1 MRFLTEEGLSVVI
14 FRHCNCLLASL
25 IFVFAPSLGAQEL
38 NATESD
44 FFDDAPLI
52 LTASR
57 MSKPLAESP
66 SSVSVI
72 TRKMIEASGAREISD
87 IFRLAPGFIVGN
99 YSGNNPVVTYNGL
112 GEDLG
117 KRLQVLIDGRSV
129 FVPSFGG
136 VRLANLPLILE
147 DIERVE
153 IIRGPNAVTYGANA
167 FLATINIIT
176 RHAAEDIG
184 VKYSLT
190 TSGGGNPEADDA
202 YIRLGYH
209 HENLDWRISLG
220 TLNDNGFESV
230 NDSRES
236 DKLNFRLDYVAQQ
249 NQFWTVQMGSSETVR
264 GLERFNT
271 PITINRD
278 ESATNSYL
286 NIHWEQVLSSS
297 TSSARLTHT
306 VQDVVDNFD
315 IGRITLLGPVEYPR
329 IIDFDRISTRT
340 DFELIQTEELDKSL
354 RLAYGTS
361 LRHDR
366 IKSIFLFAD
375 QKYHEV
381 DTTRLF
387 ASVEWRFAE
396 RWILDIGTTFEDTSI
411 TEREVSPRLSILHNF
426 KPDHMLRFVASHAK
440 RNPVLFEHS
449 GENNLIL
456 PANGVVPDIRFP
468 VAAGNPDIQPEDIA
482 SYEIGLRSQ
491 FNNAKITSDIKFFT
505 YEITDNI
512 TGSKVEETIPVFGVV
527 EVETATNSDETRV
540 SGIEFSIDYTAS
552 PDFMLRSGFS
562 FIDAESTESDF
573 TDSIPDWSAFV
584 LSQYQ
589 FGNRHTVSGALYYID
604 DMIWLDTQDRTSS
617 INKLD
622 LRYRYLIDKDSET
635 YIELIGQNM
644 LEEYTDYLSEN
655 LQERTYLLRISG
667 GF

>member
-1 MRFLTEEGLSVVI
+1 MELRSFNG
-14 FRHCNCLLASL
+14 FWASL
-25 IFVFAPSLGAQEL
+25 IFVFSPQLGAQ
-38 NATESD
+38 NFSSTDSD

-57 MSKPLAESP
+57 MNKPLDESP

-72 TRKMIEASGAREISD
+72 TRQMIEASGAREISE
-87 IFRLAPGFIVGN
+87 IFRLVPGFIVGN
-99 YSGNNPVVTYNGL
+99 YSGNNPVLTYNGL

-190 TSGGGNPEADDA
+190 TSGGGHPESDDA

-209 HENLDWRISLG
+209 HESLDWRISLG
-220 TLNDNGFESV
+220 TLSDNGFESV

-236 DKLNFRLDYVAQQ
+236 DKLNFRLDYAAQR
-249 NQFWTVQMGSSETVR
+249 NQFWTVQLGTSNTVR
-264 GLERFNT
+264 GIERFT
-271 PITINRD
+271 SPITINRD
-278 ESATNSYL
+278 EDATNSYL

-306 VQDVVDNFD
+306 VQDVVDDFD

-329 IIDFDRISTRT
+329 IIDFNRISART
-340 DFELIQTEELDKSL
+340 DLELIQTEELDKSL
-354 RLAYGTS
+354 RLAYGAS

-381 DTTRLF
+381 DTARLF

-396 RWILDIGTTFEDTSI
+396 RWILDIGTTFEDSSI
-411 TEREVSPRLSILHNF
+411 TESEASPRLSLLHNLM
-426 KPDHMLRFVASHAK
+426 PGHMLRFVASYAK

-449 GENNLIL
+449 GESNLIL
-456 PANGVVPDIRFP
+456 PANGVVPDIKYP

-512 TGSKVEETIPVFGVV
+512 TGSDLEETIPVFGAV
-527 EVETATNSDETRV
+527 EVDSAINSDKTRV
-540 SGIEFSIDYTAS
+540 SGLEFSIDYTPS
-552 PDFMLRSGFS
+552 PDFMVRSGFS

-589 FGNRHTVSGALYYID
+589 FGKRHTVSGALYYID
-604 DMIWLDTQDRTSS
+604 KMKWLDTQDRTPS

-622 LRYRYLIDKDSET
+622 LRYSYLIDTDTET
-635 YIELIGQNM
+635 RIELIGQNM
-644 LEEYTDYLSEN
+644 LEEYTDYLSPN
-655 LQERTYLLRISG
+655 FQERIYLLRLSG